1 MPLHRAGAPSSAL
14 SPSAPPNPK
23 GSQLKKTVEIRL
35 DNRATLIAPPEELAD
50 TVKQNLTLPNPVWQ
64 ENQRRGRWNR
74 GVDKDLLFYEET
86 DEGLSVPR
94 GCMRMLITACRHHN
108 VAFSLTDN
116 RRTCPEV
123 DFEFAG
129 SLRPFQEEA
138 CNAVLKKEFGVLT
151 APTGAGKTVMA
162 LYLVAQRRQ
171 PTLIV
176 VHTKDLARQWIA
188 RIESFLG
195 IPEKEVGLIGG
206 GTCRLGDKVT
216 VAMVQSLYK
225 RSAEVAPTIGHLIVD
240 ECHRAPSRTFTE
252 AVTRFD
258 SHYMTGLSATPWRR
272 DKLSR
277 LIFFHLGESAW
288 QIDKSPLIEEGH
300 LLKAEVRFRLT
311 PFYSDIDGTT
321 HYPKL
326 MAQLTGDAARNALI
340 VKDISEELPHTQGTL
355 LVLSDRKAHCENMK
369 TLLFYNH
376 GIEADLITGD
386 LSKSART
393 EALERLEKG
402 ETRVLFATSQLL
414 GEGFDASC
422 LATLFLTYPIRF
434 SGRLIQYLGRVL
446 RPGEGKD
453 KALIV
458 DYVDA
463 EIGVLESAAR
473 ARLSV
478 YRSNS
483 IAIADGPPPSGND
496 VINS

>member
-1 MPLHRAGAPSSAL
+1 M
-14 SPSAPPNPK
+14 
-23 GSQLKKTVEIRL
+23 EILL
-35 DNRATLIAPPEELAD
+35 DNQTTLIQPPRVLAD
-50 TVKQNLTLPNPVWQ
+50 AVKQSLTLPNPTWQ

-74 GVDKDLLFYEET
+74 GVEKELRFFTEEDGNLT
-86 DEGLSVPR
+86 TPR
-94 GCMRMLITACRHHN
+94 GCMRLIITTCRRLSIP
-108 VAFSLTDN
+108 FTLTD
-116 RRTCPEV
+116 RRRKLADV
-123 DFEFAG
+123 SFDFTG
-129 SLRPFQEEA
+129 TLRPFQEEA
-138 CNAVLKKEFGVLT
+138 CREVLKKEFGVLT

-162 LYLVAQRRQ
+162 LYLVTQRRQ

-176 VHTKDLARQWIA
+176 VHTRDLARQWIA
-188 RIESFLG
+188 RIETFLG
-195 IPEKEVGLIGG
+195 IPKEAVGLIGDG
-206 GTCRLGDKVT
+206 ASRIGEKIT

-225 RSAEVAPTIGHLIVD
+225 RAEEVAPTIGHLIVD

-258 SHYMTGLSATPWRR
+258 SRYMTGLSATPWRR

-288 QIDKSPLIEEGH
+288 KIDKSPLIEEGH
-300 LLKAEVRFRLT
+300 ILKAEVRFRLS

-326 MAQLTGDAARNALI
+326 MAQLTGDLIRNTLI
-340 VKDISEELPHTQGTL
+340 VKDISEEVPRCQGTL

-369 TLLFYNH
+369 TLLYYNH

-386 LSKSART
+386 LSKAARA
-393 EALERLEKG
+393 EVLERLEKG

-414 GEGFDASC
+414 GEGFDANC

-446 RPGEGKD
+446 RPGPGKD

-458 DYVDA
+458 DYVDT
-463 EIGVLESAAR
+463 EIGILESAAR

-478 YRSNS
+478 YRSNNID
-483 IAIADGPPPSGND
+483 IAPETEPTAPSPQE
-496 VINS
+496 